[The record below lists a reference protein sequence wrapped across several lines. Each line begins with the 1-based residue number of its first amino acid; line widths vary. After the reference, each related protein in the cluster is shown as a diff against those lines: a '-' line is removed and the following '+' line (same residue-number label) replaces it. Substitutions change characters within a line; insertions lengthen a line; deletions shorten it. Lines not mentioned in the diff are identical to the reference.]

1 MKIVYPAITTPPG
14 LEWELSVESGLIYKF
29 PQAHAYDLN
38 LVVFNTEQLPSR
50 VSLAVVLYSLTK

>member
-14 LEWELSVESGLIYKF
+14 REWELSLESGLIYKF

-38 LVVFNTEQLPSR
+38 LVVYNTEQLPSR
-50 VSLAVVLYSLTK
+50 VSLAVVL